1 MINDLGHIL
10 KPSIVLS
17 SENEVKALECVSLF
31 YGSDKTCQIVL
42 GDFTEGDTRVEE
54 TNIGKLLDAD
64 KLKQEWPSL
73 RGMIN
78 GSYRGL
84 STEALCS
91 RVLTLHQEL
100 LLEFSKLCRIAVC
113 IAVTSVECESFSTQ
127 NKI

>member
-1 MINDLGHIL
+1 M
-10 KPSIVLS
+10 
-17 SENEVKALECVSLF
+17 
-31 YGSDKTCQIVL
+31 L

-84 STEALCS
+84 ST
-91 RVLTLHQEL
+91 
-100 LLEFSKLCRIAVC
+100 
-113 IAVTSVECESFSTQ
+113 
-127 NKI
+127 